1 MQWIE
6 HVQANGLHLW
16 TLEGPEQIAELT
28 FSPESKAFRLHYT
41 HHRLFFLE
49 DVGVLQQK
57 IALKSEYGITL
68 GEFQPQRHGQSGAV
82 TVNDLKYHYKED
94 HANIQLFDKQKQRVV
109 SIGVDFISELG
120 IFEVASLLFSL
131 AWIFP
136 AIGSESTYQMING
149 LSA

>member
-28 FSPESKAFRLHYT
+28 FSPDSKAFRLHYT

-57 IALKSEYGITL
+57 IALKSEYGVTL
-68 GEFQPQRHGQSGAV
+68 GEFQPQRNGQSGSV
-82 TVNDLKYHYKED
+82 IVNGLKYYYTED
-94 HANIQLFDKQKQRVV
+94 HTSIQLFDKHKQRVM
-109 SIGVDFISELG
+109 SIGVDFIAELG
-120 IFEVASLLFSL
+120 LFEMASLLFAV

-136 AIGSESTYQMING
+136 AVGAESPYQMING

>member
-28 FSPESKAFRLHYT
+28 FSPDSKAFRLHYT
-41 HHRLFFLE
+41 HQRLFFLE

-57 IALKSEYGITL
+57 IALKSEYGITV
-68 GEFQPQRHGQSGAV
+68 GELQPQRNSQNGSII
-82 TVNDLKYHYKED
+82 VNNLKYYYKED
-94 HANIQLFDKQKQRVV
+94 HSSIQLFDKNKQRVV
-109 SIGVDFISELG
+109 SIGVNFISELG

-136 AIGSESTYQMING
+136 AVGAESSYSLASG